1 MESLFGK
8 KTPQPFPG
16 GEPDTEEGWRLQE
29 ERIKKEAAQ
38 EAANKPGVL
47 STISD
52 TFNSF
57 FGKKEGGRK
66 PKKSKKNK
74 PKKPKQTKNKRR

>member
-29 ERIKKEAAQ
+29 ERIKKET
-38 EAANKPGVL
+38 AANKPGVL

-57 FGKKEGGRK
+57 FGKKEGGRRPTK
-66 PKKSKKNK
+66 K
-74 PKKPKQTKNKRR
+74 PKKPKKKTKNKRR

>member
-1 MESLFGK
+1 MSLFGK

-16 GEPDTEEGWRLQE
+16 GEPDTKEGWILQA
-29 ERIKKEAAQ
+29 ERIKKETAAQ

-66 PKKSKKNK
+66 PTKK
-74 PKKPKQTKNKRR
+74 PKKPKKKTKNKRR